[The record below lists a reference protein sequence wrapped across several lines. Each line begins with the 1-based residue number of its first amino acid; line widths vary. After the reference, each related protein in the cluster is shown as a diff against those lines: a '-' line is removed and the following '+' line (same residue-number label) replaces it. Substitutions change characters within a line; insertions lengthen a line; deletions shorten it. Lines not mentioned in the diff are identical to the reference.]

1 VPAGWLAGLL
11 VGVLESTPR
20 LPPRVLLRRRW
31 HRSPAS
37 PEKFGPTL
45 TALVNDAA
53 AGRTPG
59 FRLPGWFSLRQERA
73 RRAATPSCCRC
84 RSAHC
89 REGCRPNSLGR
100 RVRLGV
106 FAAAVLVFGD
116 VQPDLR
122 GARMVVRPAGGD
134 ESGNGRRVGN
144 GRCGDRRRGSAR
156 PRGLGSAA
164 ARSWQG
170 GRVAAASSGC
180 GGGPGVC
187 RDDSAGDGIADA
199 AGRA

>member
-53 AGRTPG
+53 AGRG
-59 FRLPGWFSLRQERA
+59 RQASASRGGSPCA
-73 RRAATPSCCRC
+73 
-84 RSAHC
+84 RSAPAGLPH
-89 REGCRPNSLGR
+89 RHAVVAGLPTVARVAAPTPWAGGSGSVSSLQLCWCSGTSSPT
-100 RVRLGV
+100 GE
-106 FAAAVLVFGD
+106 
-116 VQPDLR
+116 
-122 GARMVVRPAGGD
+122 ARMVIRPAGGD
-134 ESGNGRRVGN
+134 ESGNGRRIGN